1 MSATT
6 ETDSV
11 AVTVH
16 GRVGVLT
23 LNRPD
28 SANSFDAAMAAQ
40 VVPAVESLLA
50 QHCRA
55 LIVTGVG
62 RHFCA
67 GADLKAVAKG
77 GGPRLGDTSYIDVF
91 AQVRVPVIAAINGKA
106 VGGGCEL
113 ALACDLRVIAASA
126 SIGLPEARFGG
137 IPAAGGTQRLPRL
150 VGPAMAKRLLWLGM
164 TLDAEQARSAGLVE
178 EVVPDADLMRHCLQ
192 LADSLVQRPAY
203 ALEAIKF
210 LVTKAA
216 DVDLRSGIEM
226 ETYVARKMATA
237 EQRRAAQQEIAA
249 ADTTYRRLFE
259 SS

>member
-1 MSATT
+1 MSAAT
-6 ETDSV
+6 EFSSV
-11 AVTVH
+11 ETAVH
-16 GRVGVLT
+16 GKVGVLT

-28 SANSFDAAMAAQ
+28 SANTFDAAMAAQ
-40 VVPAVESLLA
+40 VVPAVDELLA
-50 QHCRA
+50 QRCRV
-55 LIVTGVG
+55 LIVTGAG
-62 RHFCA
+62 KHFCA

-77 GGPRLGDTSYIDVF
+77 TGPRLGDTSYIDVF
-91 AQVRVPVIAAINGKA
+91 AMTRVPVIAAINGKA
-106 VGGGCEL
+106 MGGGCEL

-164 TLDAEQARSAGLVE
+164 PLGAEQARTVGLVE
-178 EVVPDADLMRHCLQ
+178 EVVPDANLMQHCLD
-192 LADSLVQRPAY
+192 LAGSLAQRPAY

-210 LVTKAA
+210 LVAKSA

-237 EQRRAAQQEIAA
+237 EQRRKAQEEVAA
-249 ADTTYRRLFE
+249 ADTTYRRLFDAR
-259 SS
+259 